1 MKKTVL
7 NLSAGFILCASLFVL
22 LMQGF
27 GLPSIGPVWD
37 LILRIV
43 AAASVQVLFCVNIK
57 RPWLRLLPLVLTIA
71 FALWGGWMFLTS
83 DSWVHATLG
92 GYLADYC
99 TPTIGC
105 ALAYIVCMISKK
117 KLKFTR
123 RIDQ

>member
-92 GYLADYC
+92 EYLADYC

-105 ALAYIVCMISKK
+105 SLTYIICILSKK
-117 KLKFTR
+117 FGFTR
-123 RIDQ
+123 RTR